1 MTARREQLPVKDTV
15 VRSFKRGDEAGIVS
29 LLNACF
35 GDWGTIRKWQ
45 KLYLQSPNFEKDDVF
60 IIGKNDEI
68 IGYEGLQFRD
78 VVIKQDHKLST
89 VSLRDAAIHPRY
101 RRRGLHAGLLEMML
115 QAAKMR
121 SAGLVFS
128 WYLRGSGLHAHS
140 KDLGF
145 IEIKQPPAYMK
156 VIKPEKILR
165 SGLLDLLIKSQ
176 SLRQTLQDF
185 DGEIFFRIGK
195 SEFSVAELLGK
206 VNEKP
211 AKDQGK
217 VEMIFEKGSLDMLA
231 KFRNMNKRQRLKS
244 LIQLILLKRAKIRFS
259 SLKAFLNLA
268 RKGLAVIGS
277 I

>member
-1 MTARREQLPVKDTV
+1 MTASREQLPVKDTL
-15 VRSFKRGDEAGIVS
+15 VRPFKCGDEAGIVS
-29 LLNACF
+29 LLNLCF
-35 GDWGTIRKWQ
+35 EDWGTIRKWQ

-60 IIGKNDEI
+60 IIRKNDEI
-68 IGYEGLQFRD
+68 IGYEGLHSRD
-78 VVIKQDHKLST
+78 MVIKRDRKIST

-101 RRRGLHAGLLEMML
+101 RRRGLHAGLLDMML
-115 QAAKMR
+115 QAAK
-121 SAGLVFS
+121 SKGAGLVFS
-128 WYLRGSGLHAHS
+128 WYLRGSGLYAHS

-145 IEIKQPPAYMK
+145 VEIRQPPAYMK

-176 SLRQTLQDF
+176 ALRQTLQDF

-211 AKDQGK
+211 AKDRRT
-217 VEMIFEKGSLDMLA
+217 VEMIFAKDSLAMLA

-244 LIQLILLKRAKIRFS
+244 LVLLVLLRRAKIRFS
-259 SLKAFLNLA
+259 SPKAFLNLA

>member
-1 MTARREQLPVKDTV
+1 VTARREQLPVKDTV

-217 VEMIFEKGSLDMLA
+217 VEIIFEKGSLDMLA